1 MFNTDIYDKE
11 GQDGIDNAAAF
22 NAFPKIMQYF
32 IVSQQN
38 VLFQKVEN
46 NVRKKYGQAGVDSLV
61 KTSGFRSR
69 VTNARNGGVYDSLH
83 LYGLAIDF
91 AKTGIFKDK
100 PIPVCCN
107 LQLIDSGDCWHVQ
120 FSRGK

>member
-1 MFNTDIYDKE
+1 MQNSQIYDNE

-22 NAFPKIMQYF
+22 NAFPKILQYF
-32 IVSQQN
+32 IFTQQN
-38 VLFQKVEN
+38 NLFQKVEN
-46 NVRKKYGQAGVDSLV
+46 NVRKKYGQSGVDSLV

-69 VTNARNGGVYDSLH
+69 AANARNGGVFDSLH
-83 LYGLAIDF
+83 LYGMAIDF

-107 LQLIDSGDCWHVQ
+107 LQLIDSGKCWHVQ
-120 FSRGK
+120 FSRDR

>member
-1 MFNTDIYDKE
+1 MLNSDVYDNE
-11 GQDGIDNAAAF
+11 GQDGIDNSSAF
-22 NAFPKIMQYF
+22 KAFPKILQYF

-38 VLFQKVEN
+38 VLYGKVEAA
-46 NVRKKYGQAGVDSLV
+46 VRKKYGQSGVDSLV

-69 VTNARNGGVYDSLH
+69 LTNSRHNGVFDSLH

-91 AKTGIFKDK
+91 AKKGIFKTV

-107 LQLIDSGDCWHVQ
+107 LQVIDSGDCWHIQ
-120 FSRGK
+120 IKRG

>member
-1 MFNTDIYDKE
+1 MLNTDIYDNE

-32 IVSQQN
+32 IVSQQK

-46 NVRKKYGQAGVDSLV
+46 NVRKKYGQSGVDSLV

-69 VTNARNGGVYDSLH
+69 VTNARNGGILDSLH

-100 PIPVCCN
+100 TIPGCCN
-107 LQLIDSGDCWHVQ
+107 LQVIDSGDCWHVQ